1 MTNTKI
7 PTQKDNHMFKK
18 TITFTDYAGNEK
30 TEDHFFNLNKA
41 ELFELELLAGDEPD
55 KGLTETISRVAK
67 DGKPRE
73 IISLFKMIIE
83 KSYGTKSEDGTRFIK
98 SDKVWEEFSQS
109 EAYSE
114 IYFELVTNA
123 GAASAFVRG
132 IMPKEI
138 QDRAEF
144 LQAQRELAD
153 MDPRERSEALMQGY
167 KKPVEKREEAT
178 PEEQRKQDRA
188 EFERDTKVDGDPLP
202 SAPVQDQSAGTP
214 ASINGLDLNGL
225 TNDQLA
231 EIVRRQGL
239 NRDTL

>member
-7 PTQKDNHMFKK
+7 PTQKDKPMFKK
-18 TITFTDYAGNEK
+18 TVTFHDYAGNEK

-41 ELFELELLAGDEPD
+41 ELFELELLAGDEKD
-55 KGLTETISRVAK
+55 QGLTETINRVAK

-73 IISLFKMIIE
+73 IIALFKMIIE
-83 KSYGTKSEDGTRFIK
+83 KAYGKKSEDGSRFVK
-98 SDKVWEEFSQS
+98 SVKIWEEFSQS

-123 GAASAFVRG
+123 EAAAAFVRG

-144 LQAQRELAD
+144 LQAQRELAE
-153 MDPRERSEALMQGY
+153 MNPRERSEALMQGY
-167 KKPVEKREEAT
+167 KKPVEKREEVT
-178 PEEQRKQDRA
+178 PEEQRQQDRA
-188 EFERDTKVDGDPLP
+188 QFENNPKVDGDPLP
-202 SAPVQDQSAGTP
+202 SAPVQDQSAGAPVT
-214 ASINGLDLNGL
+214 INGLDLDGL

-231 EIVRRQGL
+231 DIVRRQGL